1 MTRSTAAVS
10 QPVPEVKEQRRNL
23 NNFFRLQLHSEGLV
37 KDSHM
42 VRVPLQRMD
51 PHALDAEPKWLL
63 GPHVLG
69 VLAESLLFCSIRAVG
84 YRPDL
89 DILSIDWFIQALQ

>member
-1 MTRSTAAVS
+1 
-10 QPVPEVKEQRRNL
+10 
-23 NNFFRLQLHSEGLV
+23 
-37 KDSHM
+37 
-42 VRVPLQRMD
+42 MD

-69 VLAESLLFCSIRAVG
+69 VLAESLIFCGIRAVG

-89 DILSIDWFIQALQ
+89 DILSIDWFIQALH